1 LHVRADGPTVCV
13 RMDRDEPRP
22 DRAPF
27 RERLRRWTGG
37 FGGALPLALAA
48 TGGPLLGV
56 AVLAATAGR
65 WLPIFETDF
74 ASAALFLALGSFAT
88 AACLLPTHATS
99 LVAGFVFGPLYGP
112 LLAWLVIL
120 FAATAGYLG
129 LRILVGE
136 RAVAALA
143 RAPRAAAVHAALF
156 GAGARRSFTLVA
168 LLRLSPLLPFGVTN
182 VLLAAVQM
190 PLRVFVPA
198 TLAGITPRAVGV
210 ALLGAELHALD
221 LSAGPGAWW
230 TALAIVATVVVLW
243 QIGRLARAALRA
255 RLPGV

>member
-1 LHVRADGPTVCV
+1 MQVDA
-13 RMDRDEPRP
+13 PRP
-22 DRAPF
+22 DPTPL
-27 RERLRRWTGG
+27 RERLRRCSSA
-37 FGGALPLALAA
+37 FGGALPWVLAA

-56 AVLAATAGR
+56 VVLAATAGR
-65 WLPIFETDF
+65 WLPIFGADI
-74 ASAALFLALGSFAT
+74 ASAALFVALGSFAA

-120 FAATAGYLG
+120 LAATAGYLG
-129 LRILVGE
+129 LRTLVGE

-156 GAGARRSFTLVA
+156 GAGARRSFALVA

-182 VLLAAVQM
+182 VLLAAVRL

-198 TLAGITPRAVGV
+198 TLAGITPRAAGV
-210 ALLGAELHALD
+210 ALLGAELQALD

-230 TALAIVATVVVLW
+230 TVLAIVATVVVLW
-243 QIGRLARAALRA
+243 QIGRLARTALRA